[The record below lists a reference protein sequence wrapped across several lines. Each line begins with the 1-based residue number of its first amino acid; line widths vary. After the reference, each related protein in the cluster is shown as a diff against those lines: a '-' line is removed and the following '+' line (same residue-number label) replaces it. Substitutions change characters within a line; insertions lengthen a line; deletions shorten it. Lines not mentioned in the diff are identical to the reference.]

1 MDSNRELVETFFAA
15 SGRHDVDT
23 AAALLHDDFV
33 MAWPQ
38 SGEVFRGRANAV
50 GAMKAQQVVP
60 EVAGEPRI
68 VGDGNVWVAMM
79 PLRYGDEIFH
89 YVGILELDDGRIRRG
104 TGYFS
109 APFPPQDY
117 RAEFA
122 DRP

>member
-1 MDSNRELVETFFAA
+1 MDVIIDLESRSAVDLRTVPAA
-15 SGRHDVDT
+15 KYAEHPST
-23 AAALLHDDFV
+23 ALLCV
-33 MAWPQ
+33 CW
-38 SGEVFRGRANAV
+38 
-50 GAMKAQQVVP
+50 QVV
-60 EVAGEPRI
+60 GEPRI

-89 YVGILELDDGRIRRG
+89 YVGILELEDGRIRRG

-122 DRP
+122 DRG